1 MNVKII
7 AALMLAVIAVWSCSD
22 KNGRKGPA
30 FRESLISKGFVDD
43 NTYRVVCR
51 GFPLAGAEDI
61 QKVESAKR
69 AAILNAYAFIK
80 SEFGDRV
87 APDREG
93 NVEKMDIRDEYVILH
108 FVIKKKRLR
117 SLQLKPGERETLR
130 RESTPPDDSASDV
143 TSDKAEGER

>member
-7 AALMLAVIAVWSCSD
+7 AALTLAAIASLSCSD

-51 GFPLAGAEDI
+51 GFPLAGAEDV

-93 NVEKMDIRDEYVILH
+93 KVEKMDIRDDHVILY

-117 SLQLKPGERETLR
+117 ALQLKPGEREALR
-130 RESTPPDDSASDV
+130 RESNPPDEATSDL